1 MSAMPRG
8 MLTGCFTYFAH
19 PDLLHF
25 TGDPAVYDHWM
36 RGLCEDAKKAGLPL
50 EINFL
55 GIGGHR
61 HYPNPAFW
69 KIVGEVGNPV
79 IFGSD
84 AHEPDK
90 VWNPAALKKGEEIVK
105 ENGLYLLDTTELVN
119 PAGTLL

>member
-1 MSAMPRG
+1 MRKRQAFRWRSISWGSAASVITRI
-8 MLTGCFTYFAH
+8 L
-19 PDLLHF
+19 
-25 TGDPAVYDHWM
+25 
-36 RGLCEDAKKAGLPL
+36 R
-50 EINFL
+50 
-55 GIGGHR
+55 
-61 HYPNPAFW
+61 FW

-105 ENGLYLLDTTELVN
+105 ENGLHLLDTTELVN

>member
-1 MSAMPRG
+1 
-8 MLTGCFTYFAH
+8 
-19 PDLLHF
+19 
-25 TGDPAVYDHWM
+25 M

-90 VWNPAALKKGEEIVK
+90 VWNPAALKKVEEIVK
-105 ENGLYLLDTTELVN
+105 ENGLHLLDTTELVN

>member
-1 MSAMPRG
+1 
-8 MLTGCFTYFAH
+8 
-19 PDLLHF
+19 
-25 TGDPAVYDHWM
+25 M

-105 ENGLYLLDTTELVN
+105 ENGLHLLDTIELVN